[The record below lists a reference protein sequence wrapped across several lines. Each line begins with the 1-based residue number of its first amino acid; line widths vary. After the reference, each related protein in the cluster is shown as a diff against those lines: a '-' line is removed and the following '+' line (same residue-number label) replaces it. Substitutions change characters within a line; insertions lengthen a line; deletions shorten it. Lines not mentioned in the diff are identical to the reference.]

1 MDRGL
6 ALGAIFVLG
15 SGLRAYQLN
24 RQSLWIDE
32 LEEGHTA
39 RAALPQLLAY
49 VRADAGGTPLDYLGV
64 KLTTSVFGAGT
75 VGTRLWAFTM
85 GCVAIVLIYFVA
97 TAWFKSSVAG
107 LAAAL
112 LLALSP
118 FHIYYSQEARPYA
131 LSVVA
136 LLVLLLL
143 FHHALVQRGWAG
155 WLLFGAGLGI
165 ALYAH
170 YFLAV
175 AVVPAGLTLAA
186 CRAREWRQSG
196 PEALKFVTGV
206 ALAALIFSPW
216 VLYSS
221 LGQLRDLGWP
231 PPPPLDAHRVFQV
244 FDTLLGLGP
253 LGLAQAP
260 SGNFGPVHKRE
271 VLLTVGVLFGAA
283 AGLVLELRKG
293 RYLVLLA
300 AMIPLLAIPL
310 AWTADQRQHYFWSER
325 QVIFVLPCLY
335 LLAAAGVGRL
345 ASLRIA
351 TRPALAGATTALVV
365 WAALSLGPIEKID
378 AGQWLPKADWRDAS
392 AFAASVTRPDTRV
405 YSFLNQ
411 QFAYGIAYY
420 QPQLEHRGHAVD
432 ISLQGLGAVDLR
444 PDDIVVAQPD
454 AAVAELMASRS
465 FSYRDFP
472 GGIRLYFR
480 SV

>member
-1 MDRGL
+1 LDRKLGL
-6 ALGAIFVLG
+6 VAIFILGAA
-15 SGLRAYQLN
+15 LRAYHLGT
-24 RQSLWIDE
+24 QSLWIDE

-39 RAALPQLLAY
+39 RAALPRLLEY
-49 VRADAGGTPLDYLGV
+49 VQADAGGTPLDYLGV
-64 KLTTSVFGAGT
+64 KLTTTVFGAGT
-75 VGTRLWAFTM
+75 IGTRLWAFTM
-85 GCVAIVLIYFVA
+85 GCLAIVLIFFVA
-97 TAWFKSSVAG
+97 RAWFKSTAAS

-143 FHHALVQRGWAG
+143 FHNALERRDWTG
-155 WLLFGAGLGI
+155 WLLFGAGLGV

-175 AVVPAGLTLAA
+175 LVVPAGLTLAA
-186 CRAREWRQSG
+186 YRVREWRRNGS
-196 PEALKFVTGV
+196 EALKFVAAV

-216 VLYSS
+216 ILYSS
-221 LGQLRDLGWP
+221 LGQLHDLGWS
-231 PPPPLDAHRVFQV
+231 PPPPLDPHRLWQV
-244 FDTLLGLGP
+244 FDTLIGLGT
-253 LGLAQAP
+253 LGLAQVP
-260 SGNFGPVHKRE
+260 NGDFGRAHPRE
-271 VLLTVGVLFGAA
+271 ILLTVGVLAGAA

-300 AMIPLLAIPL
+300 ALVPLLAIPL

-335 LLAAAGVGRL
+335 LLAAAGVGHL

-351 TRPALAGATTALVV
+351 AKPALAAAAAALVV
-365 WAALSLGPIEKID
+365 WAALSFGPIEKIY

-392 AFAASVTRPDTRV
+392 AFAASHTRPDTRI
-405 YSFLNQ
+405 YSFLND

-420 QPQLEHRGHAVD
+420 QPQLERRARIADV
-432 ISLQGLGAVDLR
+432 SPPGLGVLDLQADDVVVAR
-444 PDDIVVAQPD
+444 PDAG
-454 AAVAELMASRS
+454 AAELMASRS
-465 FSYRDFP
+465 FTYRDFP
-472 GGIRLYFR
+472 GAIRVYFR
-480 SV
+480 